1 MTIRLFDKDS
11 HIREFDASVLSCEP
25 GQNGQYLVT
34 LDQTAFFP
42 EGGGQ
47 PADTGT
53 LGAAHVTDAQ
63 ERGRVIFHTVD
74 TPLTPG
80 GTVHGVL
87 DWEPRLRRMQNH
99 TGEHI
104 VSGLIHRDYGFA
116 NVGFHIGSRDV
127 TLDFDGVLERDA
139 LRRIEYLANVAVAE
153 NVAVTA
159 EYPAQEVLAQ
169 LAYRSKLELTEN
181 VRIVT
186 IEGYDCCACCAP
198 HVKRSGEI
206 GMIKLLDY
214 IHYKGGIR
222 IHMQCGLDAVEDF
235 NEKYDNVAAIA
246 ASLSVKQ
253 CDAAAAVA
261 RQSDVIASQKQ
272 TIAELKR
279 ELVRA
284 KLSLVA
290 PAEAG
295 LLLFEPALDMDGLR
309 ALAEGASRVRSG
321 VCAVFSDRNGTGYQ
335 YAAASQTQD
344 MRAFARELNKGLSG
358 RGGGSATM
366 VQGSAMADADA
377 VRAFFKARGAEIR

>member
-1 MTIRLFDKDS
+1 MTIRLFDQDS
-11 HIREFDASVLSCEP
+11 HMREFDAVVLSCEP
-25 GQNGQYLVT
+25 GHGGHYLVT

-47 PADTGT
+47 PADTGM
-53 LGAAHVTDAQ
+53 LGPAHVLDTQ
-63 ERGRVIFHTVD
+63 EHNRTVIHTVD
-74 TPLTPG
+74 VPLAS
-80 GTVHGVL
+80 GTAVHGVL

-116 NVGFHIGSRDV
+116 NIGFHIGSRDV
-127 TLDFDGVLERDA
+127 TLDFDGVLERAA

-159 EYPAQEVLAQ
+159 EYPTSEKLAQ
-169 LAYRSKLELTEN
+169 LEYRSKLDLTEN

-198 HVKRSGEI
+198 HVKRTGEI

-214 IHYKGGIR
+214 IHYKGGVR
-222 IHMQCGLDAVEDF
+222 IHMQCGLDAVDDY

-253 CDAAAAVA
+253 RDAATAVA
-261 RQSDVIASQKQ
+261 RQADVIAAQKQ

-279 ELVRA
+279 ELVRT
-284 KLSLVA
+284 KLSGIL
-290 PAEAG
+290 PSDAG

-309 ALAEGASRVRSG
+309 ALAEGASRIRG
-321 VCAVFSDRNGTGYQ
+321 GICAVFAGRDGAGYQ

-344 MRAFARELNKGLSG
+344 MRQFSRELHAALSG
-358 RGGGSATM
+358 RGGGSAAM
-366 VQGSAMADADA
+366 VQGSIPQNADT
-377 VRAFFKARGAEIR
+377 VCAFFKAHGIEA

>member
-11 HIREFDASVLSCEP
+11 HIREFDAVVLSCEP
-25 GQNGQYLVT
+25 GRDGQYLVT

-47 PADTGT
+47 PADSGMLDTVR
-53 LGAAHVTDAQ
+53 VTDAH
-63 ERGRVIFHTVD
+63 ERDRVIYHTVSA
-74 TPLTPG
+74 PLKPG
-80 GTVHGVL
+80 AAVHGVL

-99 TGEHI
+99 SGEHI
-104 VSGLIHRDYGFA
+104 VSGLIHRAYGFA

-127 TLDFDGVLERDA
+127 TLDFDGVIERDG
-139 LRRIEYLANVAVAE
+139 LQRIEYLANVAVAE
-153 NVAVTA
+153 NVPVTA
-159 EYPAQEVLAQ
+159 EYPAPDALAQ
-169 LAYRSKLELTEN
+169 MAYRSKLELTEN

-186 IEGYDCCACCAP
+186 IAGYDRCACCAP
-198 HVKRSGEI
+198 HVKRTGEI

-222 IHMQCGLDAVEDF
+222 IHMQCGLDALDDY
-235 NEKYDNVAAIA
+235 NEKYGNVAQIA

-261 RQSDVIASQKQ
+261 RLEQSMSAQKQ
-272 TIAELKR
+272 VIAELKR

-284 KLSLVA
+284 KLAGITQS
-290 PAEAG
+290 ESG

-309 ALAEGASRVRSG
+309 ALAEGAAKLRG
-321 VCAVFSDRNGTGYQ
+321 GICAVFAGHDGAGYQ

-344 MRAFARELNKGLSG
+344 MRAFARELNAALAG
-358 RGGGSATM
+358 RGGGSAAM
-366 VQGSAMADADA
+366 IQGSAAADANTI
-377 VRAFFKARGAEIR
+377 RAFFCAHGADTV